1 MHGKNIRI
9 LLLYVRWFGGLAKR
23 ARDSEACMRN
33 RQAVEGE
40 AKVEG
45 GGDDVGAGDLGPRCF
60 ERW

>member
-1 MHGKNIRI
+1 M
-9 LLLYVRWFGGLAKR
+9 LYVRWFGGLAKR
-23 ARDSEACMRN
+23 ARDSEACVRN

-45 GGDDVGAGDLGPRCF
+45 GGDDVGAGDLISERF